1 MGARRVPGLNKLV
14 FLQSMNTQKGMRQG
28 GRKKG
33 TPNKL
38 TAERVL
44 KNYVEECLEKRR
56 TYEPV
61 EYKPDEMAAFA
72 LCVQVLETIKR
83 NKKQDD
89 GKD

>member
-1 MGARRVPGLNKLV
+1 MNK
-14 FLQSMNTQKGMRQG
+14 QGERKG

-72 LCVQVLETIKR
+72 LCVQALETIKR
-83 NKKQDD
+83 NKRQDD